1 MAPDRRDRPQFGLL
15 HASDLAPVVFNGEI
29 EIGLTRH
36 HGRVGGDRTQ
46 CFIEVAASK
55 LVGADVGVLS
65 PQPHPKAAISAAN
78 KRTAGTIAYA
88 IVAKALPICGRARS
102 SFCINPA

>member
-15 HASDLAPVVFNGEI
+15 HASDLAPVVFDGEI

-36 HGRVGGDRTQ
+36 HDRVGGDRTQ

-55 LVGADVGVLS
+55 LVGADVGVLPG
-65 PQPHPKAAISAAN
+65 PQHRQQVVGVAGAEIGLPAVDQQVLQRGEADLAQISS
-78 KRTAGTIAYA
+78 R
-88 IVAKALPICGRARS
+88 
-102 SFCINPA
+102 